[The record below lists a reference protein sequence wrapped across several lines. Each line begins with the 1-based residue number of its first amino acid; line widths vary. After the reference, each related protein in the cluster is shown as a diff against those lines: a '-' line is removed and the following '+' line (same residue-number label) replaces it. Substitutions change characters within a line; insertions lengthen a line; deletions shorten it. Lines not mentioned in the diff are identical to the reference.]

1 MKLQQ
6 IGIVYRKEL
15 RDTLRDR
22 RTLISMVVVPI
33 LLMPILI
40 FGMAT
45 ITIRLVEKAR
55 SEGSSVM
62 LLGSEHAPELAV
74 EIENHEGIT
83 VIPPAED
90 FVRRIEDKDLRVAV
104 EFPPGFESRLETGTD
119 SSGLEVK
126 IYHYEGELRS
136 TFALRTMQSILRNY
150 RDRVVEKRLKD
161 RHLSTEILQPFQTV
175 ASNVAS
181 PEKVGGQL
189 TGGLI
194 PYLII
199 MLCLTGAMYPA
210 IDLTAGEKER
220 GTIETILASPVSRG
234 ALATG
239 KFLTVL
245 TASVSTAVL
254 SLLSLGVTL
263 RLAPSFVEIGSQ
275 KGKQL
280 FQFAM
285 SFSGVVAVFAMII
298 PLAVMFSAALLAI
311 ALLAK
316 SYKEAQSYISPLMI
330 LVMLPS
336 LVSILPGI
344 ELSRLLVWIPVLN
357 VSLVSKDILSG
368 TFQWDRIA
376 LIFLSSSVYAAVAL
390 WVAARAFQR
399 ESVLFRT

>member
-40 FGMAT
+40 FGMVT

-285 SFSGVVAVFAMII
+285 SFSGVVAVFVMII

>member
-40 FGMAT
+40 FGMVT

-136 TFALRTMQSILRNY
+136 TFALRTMKSILRNY

>member
-90 FVRRIEDKDLRVAV
+90 FVRRIENKDLRVAV

-119 SSGLEVK
+119 SSDLEVK

-263 RLAPSFVEIGSQ
+263 RLAPLFVEIGSQ

-376 LIFLSSSVYAAVAL
+376 LIFLSSSVYAAGAL

>member
-40 FGMAT
+40 FGMVT